1 MIARQIVALMALAL
15 IGFLFVLTIRVIVN
29 QGVDFLVVLSSIV
42 LVILGFGVIGALWSA
57 SDD

>member
-15 IGFLFVLTIRVIVN
+15 IGFLFVFTIRVIID